1 MVIFRVDS
9 SAGGTK
15 LRALFVAGVK
25 DGAIP
30 SSFRHSASCRAGKG
44 VTLAATNEDEY
55 GTAESAFVGNAW
67 VFPIALLQSE
77 SNSTTKHLLIFP
89 YVARIPS
96 ELPRANRFNPGS
108 HMQ

>member
-9 SAGGTK
+9 SADGTK
-15 LRALFVAGVK
+15 LRALFVAGARE
-25 DGAIP
+25 GAIP
-30 SSFRHSASCRAGKG
+30 SSFRYSASCRAGKRA
-44 VTLAATNEDEY
+44 TLAATNEDEY

-89 YVARIPS
+89 CVARMPS
-96 ELPRANRFNPGS
+96 ELPGANRFDPGPRV
-108 HMQ
+108 Q